1 MSDTHYDP
9 YDFSIDADPY
19 PVWKRMRD
27 EAPLFYNAEYD
38 FFAVSRFDDV
48 ERCSIDWRTYI
59 SGKGSVLEII
69 KSGMEIPPGSI
80 LFEDPPMHDV
90 HRSLLSRVFTPRR
103 IAELEPK
110 VRAFCARSLDPLV
123 GGSGFDFIGDLG
135 VQMPMRTIGMLLG
148 IPEEDQE
155 AIRAQL
161 DAGLRLEEGGPR
173 ESSLTLESA
182 GTDHFADYIGW
193 RAEHPSDD
201 LMTELL
207 NAEFEDDTGVRR
219 TLSREEI
226 LGYIALLAGA
236 GNETTTRLIGWTG
249 KVLAE
254 HPDQRRMLVEDRS
267 LIPNAIE
274 ELLRYEAPSPVQARY
289 IADDVEH
296 YGQKIAA
303 GNVMVLLTGSG
314 NRGRAPL
321 PRSRPLRH
329 HASHRPPL
337 VVRLRHPLLPRRRAR
352 PPRGS
357 RRARRGAGT
366 LPRVGGRL
374 AARRAGPHQHGA
386 RVGEAPGARSVTP
399 SPTETT
405 GGPAV
410 VVAVDGPVRI
420 VTLNRPDT
428 LNAVDA
434 ELHHAIAAVWDEL
447 ARDAD
452 ARAVVLTGA
461 GKAFSA
467 GGDFG
472 LLQRMVDD
480 VAVREATI
488 DEGKT
493 LVRSMLALGIPI
505 IGAVNGPA
513 VGLGCSL
520 VSLCDIVLIAE
531 DAHLADPHVALGLVA
546 ADGGAIAW
554 PFLTSLLRAKEH
566 LILGTRIRAKEA
578 VEAGLATRISSEPLS
593 EAIELAHRI
602 AQLPPQSVAETKR
615 ILNSGL
621 RAAVASLL
629 DDAFAA
635 ESRSFDTAELRANLA
650 RLTRTERPGAD
661 R

>member
-1 MSDTHYDP
+1 M
-9 YDFSIDADPY
+9 
-19 PVWKRMRD
+19 
-27 EAPLFYNAEYD
+27 
-38 FFAVSRFDDV
+38 
-48 ERCSIDWRTYI
+48 
-59 SGKGSVLEII
+59 
-69 KSGMEIPPGSI
+69 
-80 LFEDPPMHDV
+80 
-90 HRSLLSRVFTPRR
+90 
-103 IAELEPK
+103 
-110 VRAFCARSLDPLV
+110 
-123 GGSGFDFIGDLG
+123 
-135 VQMPMRTIGMLLG
+135 
-148 IPEEDQE
+148 
-155 AIRAQL
+155 
-161 DAGLRLEEGGPR
+161 
-173 ESSLTLESA
+173 
-182 GTDHFADYIGW
+182 
-193 RAEHPSDD
+193 
-201 LMTELL
+201 
-207 NAEFEDDTGVRR
+207 
-219 TLSREEI
+219 
-226 LGYIALLAGA
+226 
-236 GNETTTRLIGWTG
+236 
-249 KVLAE
+249 
-254 HPDQRRMLVEDRS
+254 
-267 LIPNAIE
+267 
-274 ELLRYEAPSPVQARY
+274 
-289 IADDVEH
+289 
-296 YGQKIAA
+296 
-303 GNVMVLLTGSG
+303 
-314 NRGRAPL
+314 
-321 PRSRPLRH
+321 
-329 HASHRPPL
+329 
-337 VVRLRHPLLPRRRAR
+337 
-352 PPRGS
+352 
-357 RRARRGAGT
+357 
-366 LPRVGGRL
+366 
-374 AARRAGPHQHGA
+374 
-386 RVGEAPGARSVTP
+386 TP